1 MGLNNVRLSLVALGL
16 VSLSV
21 LPVMAQPAATTVA
34 PAVPTVDSAA
44 TAPEPA
50 APPSENAALA
60 NGPGAETRNAI
71 RGFLDE
77 GNNQSQNLRAAPAD
91 PAAAQTVTA
100 PVARTFPIPAVNFI
114 YTNGGVGDPA
124 GAVNVN
130 NFESYFTAPFG
141 VLAGSSASVLPG
153 PITARADSTFSPV
166 LAQTDIDK
174 IVSVKVKF
182 TNFFASDNN
191 RQLALRLVIRNV
203 TTGSTQIVSYLPPS
217 AGSSYTFNVTRFIK
231 TPGQYAI
238 GFVLR
243 KPGGVTDVTGF
254 GESAVVVTRN

>member
-34 PAVPTVDSAA
+34 PAVPAIDSAA
-44 TAPEPA
+44 TAPELA
-50 APPSENAALA
+50 APPAENAALA

-77 GNNQSQNLRAAPAD
+77 GNNQNLRAAPAD
-91 PAAAQTVTA
+91 PAAQTVAA
-100 PVARTFPIPAVNFI
+100 PVTRTFPIPAVNFI

-124 GAVNVN
+124 GAINVN

-182 TNFFASDNN
+182 TNFFVSDNN

-217 AGSSYTFNVTRFIK
+217 AGSSYTFNVTKFIK

-238 GFVLR
+238 GFVFR

-254 GESAVVVTRN
+254 GESAIVVTRN

>member
-1 MGLNNVRLSLVALGL
+1 MGLNNLRLSLFALGL

-21 LPVMAQPAATTVA
+21 LPVMAQPAAPTTAA
-34 PAVPTVDSAA
+34 PSVPAVDSAA
-44 TAPEPA
+44 TAPEPV
-50 APPSENAALA
+50 APPAENAALA

-77 GNNQSQNLRAAPAD
+77 ANALRAAPAD
-91 PAAAQTVTA
+91 PAAQTVAA
-100 PVARTFPIPAVNFI
+100 PVTRTFQIPAVNFI
-114 YTNGGVGDPA
+114 YTNGGVGDPT
-124 GAVNVN
+124 GTVNIN

-141 VLAGSSASVLPG
+141 VLAGSSASILPG
-153 PITARADSTFSPV
+153 PVTARADSTFSPV

-217 AGSSYTFNVTRFIK
+217 AGSSYTFNVTKFIK

-238 GFVLR
+238 GFALR
-243 KPGGVTDVTGF
+243 KPGGVTDVAGF
-254 GESAVVVTRN
+254 GEAAVVVTRN